1 MKISIWI
8 IGSNRV
14 LGNTLHPSVLVSL
27 LLDHCYAQNNA
38 WAGHPPSWKLRG
50 WDGEQEH
57 LRMLPC
63 AGRLRQDA
71 GRPVLL
77 SSTTAPDSWRRRRTG
92 RAAYFFW
99 IDEEKE
105 KTLANR
111 APKIK
116 GLQLLVEQSQSSSN
130 PYPSMDR
137 ATKVRGAACISGT
150 RWFLVDIVVTA
161 RFRGK
166 QTQRKAPTQPRSP
179 ILCEWTILLHT
190 NTHFSIIFLIFH
202 VTFFFFSRNI
212 RTKKKFVEKLAHR
225 EGERECS
232 KRKKNVPLGKEILFR
247 NEVYD

>member
-1 MKISIWI
+1 
-8 IGSNRV
+8 
-14 LGNTLHPSVLVSL
+14 
-27 LLDHCYAQNNA
+27 
-38 WAGHPPSWKLRG
+38 
-50 WDGEQEH
+50 
-57 LRMLPC
+57 MLPC

-111 APKIK
+111 VPKIK

-202 VTFFFFSRNI
+202 VTFFFLLLEHQD
-212 RTKKKFVEKLAHR
+212 KKKVCWKVGPPRRGKRMFEKKKKCSTWKRNFVSQWSLWLEDFLL
-225 EGERECS
+225 S
-232 KRKKNVPLGKEILFR
+232 
-247 NEVYD
+247 